1 MSGLLLPMLLLAIL
15 AVATG
20 LLALGGFWRALVAF
34 FNVLLAASVAT
45 AWYADLAGLLESQF
59 AGYGYVFDFLSIWLI
74 FIVVA
79 SLTRATIEW
88 LAPNKVAFPPLVERI
103 GCGIASFLTAWVL
116 MAFTAASLHTAPV
129 PRNFVQPTP
138 EARMLS
144 ILSPDRA
151 WLAWVRNSSA
161 AGPFSRGEPYVFDKD
176 GDFILRYADRRR
188 ALEMAESLFVPAE

>member
-1 MSGLLLPMLLLAIL
+1 MSGLLMPLLLLAIL
-15 AVATG
+15 AAATG
-20 LLALGGFWRALVAF
+20 LLVLGGFWRALVAF
-34 FNVLLAASVAT
+34 FNVLLAASIAT
-45 AWYADLAGLLESQF
+45 AWYPVLADLLEGQLP
-59 AGYGYVFDFLSIWLI
+59 AYRYLVDFVSVWLI
-74 FIVVA
+74 FAGVA
-79 SLTRATIEW
+79 SLTRTMTDW

-129 PRNFVQPTP
+129 TRDFIQPTP

-151 WLAWVRNSSA
+151 WLGWVRNSSLS
-161 AGPFSRGEPYVFDKD
+161 GPFSRGEPYVFDRD

-188 ALEMAESLFVPAE
+188 KLELEEGLVIPVE

>member
-1 MSGLLLPMLLLAIL
+1 MSGLLLPLLLLVIL
-15 AVATG
+15 AAATG

-34 FNVLLAASVAT
+34 FNVQLAASLAT
-45 AWYADLAGLLESQF
+45 AWYPTLADLLEGQVPAYRYLL
-59 AGYGYVFDFLSIWLI
+59 DFLSIWLI
-74 FIVVA
+74 FVVVA
-79 SLTRATIEW
+79 SLTRAATDW

-129 PRNFVQPTP
+129 PRDFIQPTP

-151 WLAWVRNSSA
+151 WLGWVRHSSLSEI
-161 AGPFSRGEPYVFDKD
+161 G
-176 GDFILRYADRRR
+176 R
-188 ALEMAESLFVPAE
+188 AHV